1 MTLPAS
7 GTISINSLV
16 GEYGGSA
23 PHSMNEYY
31 RGGSLV
37 PNHSNTSGI
46 PTSGT
51 IQLDDFYGTSASS
64 PTDNQITLSLN
75 GTYAVPGSKFND
87 VQYGVNPGFMGSF
100 TDNSFTNSTGSS
112 THTMMAIYQQIG
124 SVTANSYVRVSGNYN
139 NQTFAQAFGYTNM
152 EFKSGSTTYIELSPG
167 ALAAAQG
174 LYTSGSN
181 STLWTILG
189 ATTQFG
195 TSGSLVITIS

>member
-1 MTLPAS
+1 MTIVSS

-37 PNHSNTSGI
+37 PNHGNTTNI

-64 PTDNQITLSLN
+64 PIDDQITLALN
-75 GTYAVPGSKFND
+75 GTYSVVGAKYGD
-87 VQYGVNPGFMGSF
+87 TQYGVNPGFMGSF
-100 TDNSFTNSTGSS
+100 TDSSFTNSSGT
-112 THTMMAIYQQIG
+112 TTYTMTAIYQQI
-124 SVTANSYVRVSGNYN
+124 SSITASSFVRVSGNYS

-152 EFKSGSTTYIELSPG
+152 DFKSGSTTYIELDPASITA
-167 ALAAAQG
+167 ALG

-189 ATTQFG
+189 ATTQFP